1 MNLRNGQISVREI
14 LQNPQARGLIQREVP
29 QLAGMLNSPMAVAWQ
44 GMTLNAVAAQ
54 AQRFIH
60 IIQRMD
66 FIAALAH
73 HTLFCFSQC
82 HKIIF
87 CLAVPAQKVI

>member
-1 MNLRNGQISVREI
+1 MNLRDGPHSVREI

-54 AQRFIH
+54 AQRFMPAGRVQYL
-60 IIQRMD
+60 IQ
-66 FIAALAH
+66 
-73 HTLFCFSQC
+73 
-82 HKIIF
+82 
-87 CLAVPAQKVI
+87 CLQNL

>member
-44 GMTLNAVAAQ
+44 GMTLNAVAACGPCAVSDPVPAKPVRKMPQ
-54 AQRFIH
+54 DGKKCPSCGIFIGSKS
-60 IIQRMD
+60 
-66 FIAALAH
+66 LP
-73 HTLFCFSQC
+73 
-82 HKIIF
+82 
-87 CLAVPAQKVI
+87 AVP

>member
-54 AQRFIH
+54 ARRFMPASRVQYL
-60 IIQRMD
+60 IQ
-66 FIAALAH
+66 
-73 HTLFCFSQC
+73 
-82 HKIIF
+82 
-87 CLAVPAQKVI
+87 CLQNL